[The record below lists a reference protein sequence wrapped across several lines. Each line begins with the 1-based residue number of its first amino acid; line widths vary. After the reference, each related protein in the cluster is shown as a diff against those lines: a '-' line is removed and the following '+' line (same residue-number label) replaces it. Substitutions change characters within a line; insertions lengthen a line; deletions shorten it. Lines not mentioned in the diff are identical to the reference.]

1 MAPNVYVDTNPARGS
16 ALARD
21 LEKVVSRIE
30 VTNPL
35 HPADPAAKLMVAMA
49 DPIEEKVLHMVTAD
63 PARTPTFTPF
73 AQGDYFLNASSATPC
88 DFTTTTGA
96 TACVFL
102 PSTAPPPNQT
112 FAWNHGGIQPEVAR
126 TWVGIIGPGVK
137 NLGQSPSFWSDHTD
151 LRPTM
156 LALTGLHDSYVS
168 DGRVMTEV
176 VDAKAVAQALKD
188 NQGTLEALGQAW
200 KQVNAPFG
208 DFAKDTL
215 IASTAALASE
225 SAGDATYTSLENQIL
240 SLGAS
245 RDQLA
250 SQIRLA
256 LHNAEFN
263 GQKIKDKTARAWT
276 DQANALLAA
285 AHALAASAS

>member
-1 MAPNVYVDTNPARGS
+1 
-16 ALARD
+16 
-21 LEKVVSRIE
+21 
-30 VTNPL
+30 
-35 HPADPAAKLMVAMA
+35 MVAMA

-73 AQGDYFLNASSATPC
+73 AQGDYFLNASSTTPC
-88 DFTTTTGA
+88 DFSTTA
-96 TACVFL
+96 ARPPAC
-102 PSTAPPPNQT
+102 SCRAPRRHRTT

-137 NLGQSPSFWSDHTD
+137 NLGQDPSFWSDHTD

-176 VDAKAVAQALKD
+176 VDPKAVAQALKD

-215 IASTAALASE
+215 IASTGR
-225 SAGDATYTSLENQIL
+225 AGQR
-240 SLGAS
+240 LG
-245 RDQLA
+245 
-250 SQIRLA
+250 
-256 LHNAEFN
+256 
-263 GQKIKDKTARAWT
+263 G
-276 DQANALLAA
+276 
-285 AHALAASAS
+285 

>member
-1 MAPNVYVDTNPARGS
+1 
-16 ALARD
+16 
-21 LEKVVSRIE
+21 
-30 VTNPL
+30 
-35 HPADPAAKLMVAMA
+35 
-49 DPIEEKVLHMVTAD
+49 
-63 PARTPTFTPF
+63 
-73 AQGDYFLNASSATPC
+73 
-88 DFTTTTGA
+88 
-96 TACVFL
+96 
-102 PSTAPPPNQT
+102 
-112 FAWNHGGIQPEVAR
+112 
-126 TWVGIIGPGVK
+126 
-137 NLGQSPSFWSDHTD
+137 
-151 LRPTM
+151 M

-176 VDAKAVAQALKD
+176 VDPKAVAQALKD

-215 IASTAALASE
+215 IASTAALASD

-250 SQIRLA
+250 NQIRLA
-256 LHNAEFN
+256 LNDAEFN
-263 GQKIKDKTARAWT
+263 GQKIKDKTARAWI